1 MNKRKIS
8 FSQVFKKQYG
18 SQDRITKNNI
28 KNALKKMESLLKCVS
43 KNDIEFSRIKIR
55 VKIPNT
61 ERGLNILFMLKD
73 KIIVKRM

>member
-1 MNKRKIS
+1 MPNVRRYFVRRTTPHS
-8 FSQVFKKQYG
+8 

-43 KNDIEFSRIKIR
+43 KNDIEFTRIKVR
-55 VKIPNT
+55 VKIPST
-61 ERGLNILFMLKD
+61 ERGLNVLFISKD